1 MWCGYTGIR
10 KLALHVVLRGSDHQL
25 RPSYD
30 RAKARQALATFR
42 RNRRSAT
49 PEAVADLCRTLGYT
63 IDKKR
68 GKGSHWL
75 AVRSTTRPITI
86 PTGNKVLGL
95 RTATGILTTLEEVFD
110 RDGGNEQRS

>member
-1 MWCGYTGIR
+1 MQCKYDDGR
-10 KLALHVVLRGSDHQL
+10 KLASYIVSGRDHQL
-25 RPSYD
+25 KPSYD
-30 RAKARQALATFR
+30 RAKAKQALAGFR
-42 RNRRSAT
+42 TNRRSAT
-49 PEAVADLCRTLGYT
+49 PDAVAGLCESLGYT

-75 AVRSTTRPITI
+75 AVRSGATPITI

-110 RDGGNEQRS
+110 RDGGNQQRS

>member
-1 MWCGYTGIR
+1 MT
-10 KLALHVVLRGSDHQL
+10 ST
-25 RPSYD
+25 YD
-30 RAKARQALATFR
+30 RVGVQRALTDFRAK
-42 RNRRSAT
+42 RRSAT
-49 PEAVADLCRTLGYT
+49 PDAVAGLCRALGYE

-75 AVRSTTRPITI
+75 AKRAGAAPVTI

-110 RDGGNEQRS
+110 RDGTN